1 MRKKNVPFF
10 LLYTI
15 SGENIQV
22 KKNVLTNIL
31 VESSSLGFGFFY
43 GFLYMAELKPT
54 TINLYKST

>member
-31 VESSSLGFGFFY
+31 VWVFGFLWIFVH
-43 GFLYMAELKPT
+43 G
-54 TINLYKST
+54 